1 MKKTKISIVVTSLLL
16 LVALCFSMA
25 SCGLKP
31 DDGENSKVNEE
42 NNAESM
48 EASFL
53 KTEFVRSSTA
63 SARSL

>member
-1 MKKTKISIVVTSLLL
+1 MKKTKISIVVTSLFL

-42 NNAESM
+42 NNAESL
-48 EASFL
+48 EVS
-53 KTEFVRSSTA
+53 
-63 SARSL
+63 